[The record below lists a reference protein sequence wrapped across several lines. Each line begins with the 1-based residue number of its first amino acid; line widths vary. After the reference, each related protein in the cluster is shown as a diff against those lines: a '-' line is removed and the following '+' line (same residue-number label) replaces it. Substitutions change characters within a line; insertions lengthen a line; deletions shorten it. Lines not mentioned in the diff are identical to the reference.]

1 MNSNHIRILNVHK
14 YKYVKNVLNVSKT
27 SAMSHYE
34 QVHITDYL
42 YLAKMVKDN
51 TYIHIKNVKL
61 QE

>member
-14 YKYVKNVLNVSKT
+14 YKYVKNVLKT

-34 QVHITDYL
+34 QVHFTDYL